1 MLCQDGTCNLFS
13 EGITMIVKTIG
24 VVGAGQMGSGIAQ
37 VAAAAGFSVMMMD
50 IRDEFLQ
57 RGIDAIDASLRR
69 LIKKGAL
76 TAGQEQE
83 TLSRIA
89 TTTDINALAPIDFVI
104 EAASENVDLK
114 LKIFSD
120 LDRVCKPDTILASN
134 TSSISITKIAAA
146 TKRPDRVIGMHFM
159 NPVAMMKLVEVITGL
174 ATSKETLDTTN
185 TLVTQIGKQAL
196 SAKDSPGFL
205 FNRILVPMI
214 NEAIYALSEDI
225 STVEEIDEMMK
236 LGGNHP
242 MGPLALADLIGL
254 DTILAIMRVLH
265 EGIGESK
272 YRPCPLLIRYV
283 DAGWLGRKSG
293 KGFYDY
299 ANAA

>member
-1 MLCQDGTCNLFS
+1 MS
-13 EGITMIVKTIG
+13 VKTIG

-37 VAAAAGFSVMMMD
+37 VVAAAGFNVTMMD
-50 IRDEFLQ
+50 IKDEFLQ
-57 RGIDAIDASLRR
+57 RGVGTIDASLKR

-76 TAGQEQE
+76 TAEQE
-83 TLSRIA
+83 REILSRIA
-89 TTTDINALAPIDFVI
+89 TTTDINTLASLDFVI

-114 LKIFSD
+114 LKLFAD

-159 NPVAMMKLVEVITGL
+159 NPVPMMKLVEVITGL
-174 ATSKETLDTTN
+174 ATSPETLDATN
-185 TLVTQIGKQAL
+185 TLVAQIGKKAL

-214 NEAIYALSEDI
+214 NEAIYAFSEGI

-265 EGIGESK
+265 DGIGESK

-293 KGFYDY
+293 RGFYDY
-299 ANAA
+299 STAA

>member
-1 MLCQDGTCNLFS
+1 MD
-13 EGITMIVKTIG
+13 IKTIG
-24 VVGAGQMGSGIAQ
+24 VIGAGQMGAGIAQ
-37 VAAAAGFSVMMMD
+37 VAAAAGFTVTLMD
-50 IRDEFLQ
+50 IKEEFLQ
-57 RGIDAIDASLRR
+57 RGLTAMDISLKRM
-69 LIKKGAL
+69 IKKGLL
-76 TAGQEQE
+76 TDDQERE
-83 TLSRIA
+83 ILSRINTA
-89 TTTDINALAPIDFVI
+89 TEMSALANLDFVI
-104 EAASENVDLK
+104 EAASENLELK
-114 LKIFSD
+114 LKIFQD

-134 TSSISITKIAAA
+134 TSSISITKIAGA

-159 NPVAMMKLVEVITGL
+159 NPVPMMKLVEVINGL
-174 ATSKETLDTTN
+174 ATSQSTMDVTS
-185 TLVTQIGKQAL
+185 TLVEKIGKQAL
-196 SAKDSPGFL
+196 FAKDSPGFL

-265 EGIGESK
+265 DGIGESK

-283 DAGWLGRKSG
+283 DAGWFGRKSG

-299 ANAA
+299 SSREK

>member
-1 MLCQDGTCNLFS
+1 MNIS
-13 EGITMIVKTIG
+13 NVG
-24 VVGAGQMGSGIAQ
+24 VIGAGQMGAGIAQ
-37 VAAAAGFSVMMMD
+37 VIAAAGIAVTMMD
-50 IRDEFLQ
+50 IKEEFLQ
-57 RGIDAIDASLRR
+57 RGLATMDTSLKRM
-69 LIKKGAL
+69 IKKGL
-76 TAGQEQE
+76 MTLEQE
-83 TLSRIA
+83 REILARVT
-89 TTTDINALAPIDFVI
+89 TTTDLNALANHDIVI
-104 EAASENVDLK
+104 EAASENVELK
-114 LKIFSD
+114 LNIFRD
-120 LDRVCKPDTILASN
+120 LDRICKPDTILASN
-134 TSSISITKIAAA
+134 TSSISITKIAGA

-159 NPVAMMKLVEVITGL
+159 NPVPMMKLVEVISGL
-174 ATSKETLDTTN
+174 ATSQNTLDVTN
-185 TLVTQIGKQAL
+185 TLVTKIGKKAL

-214 NEAIYALSEDI
+214 NEATYALSEGI

-265 EGIGESK
+265 DGIGESK

-283 DAGWLGRKSG
+283 DAGWHGRKSG

-299 ANAA
+299 ADQSAH

>member
-1 MLCQDGTCNLFS
+1 MD
-13 EGITMIVKTIG
+13 IKTIG
-24 VVGAGQMGSGIAQ
+24 VIGAGQMGAGIAQ
-37 VAAAAGFSVMMMD
+37 VAAAAGFTVTLMD
-50 IRDEFLQ
+50 IKEEFLQ
-57 RGIDAIDASLRR
+57 RGLTAMDISLKRM
-69 LIKKGAL
+69 IKKGLL
-76 TAGQEQE
+76 TDDQERE
-83 TLSRIA
+83 ILSRINTA
-89 TTTDINALAPIDFVI
+89 TEMSALANLDFVI
-104 EAASENVDLK
+104 EAASENLELK
-114 LKIFSD
+114 LKIFQD

-134 TSSISITKIAAA
+134 TSSISITKIAGA

-159 NPVAMMKLVEVITGL
+159 NPVPMMKLVEVINGL
-174 ATSKETLDTTN
+174 ATSQSTMDVTS
-185 TLVTQIGKQAL
+185 TLVEKIGKQAL
-196 SAKDSPGFL
+196 FAKDSPGFL

-265 EGIGESK
+265 DGIGESK

-283 DAGWLGRKSG
+283 DAGWFGRKSG

-299 ANAA
+299 SSTEK